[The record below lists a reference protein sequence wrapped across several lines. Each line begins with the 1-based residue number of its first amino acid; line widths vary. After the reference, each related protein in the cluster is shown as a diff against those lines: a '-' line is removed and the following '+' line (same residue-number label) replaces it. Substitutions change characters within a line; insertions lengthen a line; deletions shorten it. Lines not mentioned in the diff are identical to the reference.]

1 MFRRCWSRRGSR
13 LCLRGDEAADA
24 GLFCAEQTET
34 RFSGGSGGMG
44 RGVCEQ
50 HAAMVRADRQPFRC
64 QPQRLSQSLVATKQH
79 PARKPDQAQPL
90 TGLGHQNSEPLCKR
104 DACGATTQPLDSL
117 CQSQRCERCCRVVA
131 GAVLRNTLQ
140 RCPARCPVKPKAKA
154 CAQDTVE
161 GALAARAADD
171 CLVGHASGHD
181 QAKLQSRNREPREVG
196 HFKSPAR
203 RGTQRSMP
211 DVAFDTRPEC

>member
-1 MFRRCWSRRGSR
+1 MEMRRRTQGCFVQNRRKQG
-13 LCLRGDEAADA
+13 LAAA
-24 GLFCAEQTET
+24 AVEWGAACVSNMRPWCVLIPQP
-34 RFSGGSGGMG
+34 
-44 RGVCEQ
+44 VC
-50 HAAMVRADRQPFRC
+50 C
-64 QPQRLSQSLVATKQH
+64 QPQRLSQSLVGTKQH
-79 PARKPDQAQPL
+79 PARQPDQAQPL